1 MRLALLGAIVSATV
15 LRPRTTTELVDA
27 AFQLLR
33 RHYTQFVSIA
43 AVFLIP
49 AIVLQATA
57 MTAQRPGAVPTPGF
71 MLAVVL
77 VVILG
82 LLGTAGVVVGV
93 SDSYVR
99 DRVDVMYAIRRVL
112 SRFFPIL
119 GGTFATLVIMF
130 SIMMVLG
137 VALTFVMAGSVA
149 VGARG
154 AASTAAVGILVFA
167 SAALAMMAAFARI
180 FAVPMVIVLEGAS
193 VGPAFSRSLA
203 LTEGSVWRVIGVFV
217 LVFVIFTALFG
228 LLFLL
233 GSVLVTQSPRLASVF
248 SVINGTISIFVYPI
262 YTVFIT
268 LLYYD
273 LRIRRDGYD
282 LEVMTKEL
290 MGASA
295 A

>member
-1 MRLALLGAIVSATV
+1 MSATA
-15 LRPRTTTELVDA
+15 LRPRSTTELVDA

-33 RHYTQFVSIA
+33 RHYAQFVSIA

-57 MTAQRPGAVPTPGF
+57 MTAQRPGVMPSPGF
-71 MLAVVL
+71 ILSLVL
-77 VVILG
+77 VGILG

-99 DRVDVMYAIRRVL
+99 DRVDVMYAIRRVM
-112 SRFFPIL
+112 SRLFPIL
-119 GGTFATLVIMF
+119 GGTFATMVIVF
-130 SIMMVLG
+130 AIMMVL
-137 VALTFVMAGSVA
+137 VFALTFVLAGRAA

-154 AASTAAVGILVFA
+154 GATTAAFGIVALA
-167 SAALAMMAAFARI
+167 GAALAMLGAFARI

-193 VGPAFSRSLA
+193 VGPAFARSLS
-203 LTEGSVWRVIGVFV
+203 LTEGSVWRVMGVFV
-217 LVFVIFTALFG
+217 LVFLIFIALFG
-228 LLFLL
+228 LLFVL
-233 GSVLVTQSPRLASVF
+233 GSALVAQSPRLAPVF
-248 SVINGTISIFVYPI
+248 SVINGTISVFVYPI

-290 MGASA
+290 TGAVPA
-295 A
+295 